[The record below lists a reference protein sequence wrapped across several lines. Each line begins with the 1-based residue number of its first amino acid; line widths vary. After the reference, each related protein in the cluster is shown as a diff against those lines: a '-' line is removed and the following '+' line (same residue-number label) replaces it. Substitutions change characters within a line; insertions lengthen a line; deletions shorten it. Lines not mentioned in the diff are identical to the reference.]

1 MVRSVTSLQ
10 NTTMSEHIPVP
21 AEHSPRKESRY
32 TDMGF
37 MVAEMGSVKGWIG
50 SDTYVEVEK

>member
-1 MVRSVTSLQ
+1 
-10 NTTMSEHIPVP
+10 MSEHIPVP

-37 MVAEMGSVKGWIG
+37 MVAEMGSWNGWIE
-50 SDTYVEVEK
+50 SDTYVEVEQ

>member
-1 MVRSVTSLQ
+1 
-10 NTTMSEHIPVP
+10 MSEHIPVP

-37 MVAEMGSVKGWIG
+37 MVSEQGSWNGWIE
-50 SDTYVEVEK
+50 SDTYVEVEQ

>member
-1 MVRSVTSLQ
+1 MVRLVISLQ
-10 NTTMSEHIPVP
+10 NTTMSERQIVP

-37 MVAEMGSVKGWIG
+37 MVAEMGSWDGWIE
-50 SDTYVEVEK
+50 SDTYVEVEQ